1 VRSLAAK
8 RAMDILGAT
17 ILLAASAPVL
27 ALAMLAI
34 LVEDG
39 RPVLF
44 TQRRPGLRGR
54 PFTIVK
60 LRTMVRD
67 ATAMGAGYAVN
78 VGDER
83 ILRCG
88 DFLRTS
94 GIDEL
99 PQLWNVLRG
108 EMSLVGPRPTLQEQV
123 DRYTPHQRKRLDVKP
138 GITGWSQVQGRT
150 SIPWSRR
157 IEIDVWYAEHWTLGL
172 DVRIL
177 VMTLAQLARPGETYK
192 GTSGGWDL

>member
-8 RAMDILGAT
+8 RAMDIVGAT

-177 VMTLAQLARPGETYK
+177 VMTLAQLARPGETYN
-192 GTSGGWDL
+192 GTTGGWDL